1 MNSEI
6 LKMAIPV
13 LKPLFIIVS
22 IWLLIR
28 GLNYPGGGFM
38 AGLIAGSS
46 FVLEFL
52 AFDKLVLT
60 RKRRNQ
66 ALIFITLGIVLV
78 LFSAL
83 AGLFIK
89 GHLLEGLWVNAYLPE
104 IEFSLKLGTPLVFNI
119 GIYFSILGFVY
130 IVFTSMMEEWIWK

>member
-1 MNSEI
+1 
-6 LKMAIPV
+6 
-13 LKPLFIIVS
+13 
-22 IWLLIR
+22 
-28 GLNYPGGGFM
+28 M